1 MFAEGFERAATAKSR
16 LYAKGRL
23 KQGQMNKTE
32 KAYAAYLESEKQA
45 GRVTAFWFESMKLK
59 IAEGACFYSPDFMI
73 LRPDGLIELHEV
85 KGSPKIFQED
95 AKVKV
100 KSCATQYPFPVRVV
114 YPRTKKSGGGWDVQ
128 EF

>member
-1 MFAEGFERAATAKSR
+1 MFAEGYAAKAR
-16 LYAKGRL
+16 LFAKGRL

-45 GRVTAFWFESMKLK
+45 GRVTAFWFEAIKLK

-73 LRPDGLIELHEV
+73 LRPDGFIELHEV

-100 KSCATQYPFPVRVV
+100 KSCATQYPFPVFVV
-114 YPRTKKSGGGWDVQ
+114 FPKKKSSGGGWDVQ
-128 EF
+128 CY

>member
-1 MFAEGFERAATAKSR
+1 MFAEGYAAKAR
-16 LYAKGRL
+16 LFAKGRMRP
-23 KQGQMNKTE
+23 GQMNRTE
-32 KAYAAYLESEKQA
+32 KAYAVYLESERQA
-45 GRVTAFWFESMKLK
+45 GRVTAFWFEAMKLK
-59 IAEGACFYSPDFMI
+59 IAEGACFYSPDFMV